1 MVRPDR
7 LRSMLRF
14 WQRDSRTRAML
25 MAVPDLI
32 FLMTRDGVYL
42 DYYARDPSKLY
53 ATPEVFLGRNIA
65 DIMPPDLASEFLRAF
80 LRVKGPADPVVVVYS
95 LKLGD
100 ELRHFEARLVS
111 VDDDQIMSI
120 VRDVTDQV
128 RAESAL
134 RRSEQALR
142 DSHLRIR
149 QLARRLIATQEGE
162 RARVARELHDDL
174 SQKLALLSIEL
185 NQLADQNQIREDE
198 RRRRLRAVTAQAA
211 DIAGDV
217 HRISHGLHPSM
228 LSTLGVVKAVEKYCA
243 EFSTAHDV
251 TIDFTHTDRAMRPS
265 PEVEL
270 CAFRIVQESLL
281 NAAKHSGTTRL
292 SVRVASEN
300 GSLLLQVADA
310 GRGFDPDGA
319 EGVGLGLVSMRERV
333 DALGGHFSVQSA
345 PGQGTRIG
353 VRLPLSG
360 ND

>member
-1 MVRPDR
+1 
-7 LRSMLRF
+7 
-14 WQRDSRTRAML
+14 ML

-42 DYYARDPSKLY
+42 DYYARDPRKLY
-53 ATPEVFLGRNIA
+53 APPDAFLGRNIA
-65 DIMPPDLASEFLRAF
+65 DIMPPDLAAKFLHACQ
-80 LRVKGPADPVVVVYS
+80 RVKPSAEPVEVVYA
-95 LKLGD
+95 LTLGD
-100 ELRHFEARLVS
+100 ELRHFEARLVG
-111 VDDDQIMSI
+111 VDEDQVMLI
-120 VRDVTDQV
+120 VRDVTEQV

-142 DSHLRIR
+142 ESHLRIR

-174 SQKLALLSIEL
+174 SQKIALLSIEL
-185 NQLADQNQIREDE
+185 NQLAEHKQLREDE
-198 RRRRLRAVTAQAA
+198 RRQRLRAATAQAA
-211 DIAGDV
+211 GIAGDV
-217 HRISHGLHPSM
+217 HRISHALHPSL

-243 EFSTAHDV
+243 EFSSAHDV
-251 TIDFTHTDRAMRPS
+251 TIDFTHTDRAIRPS

-300 GSLLLQVADA
+300 GTLLLQVADA
-310 GRGFDPDGA
+310 GRGFDPDSA
-319 EGVGLGLVSMRERV
+319 EGAGLGLVSMRERV
-333 DALGGHFSVQSA
+333 DALGGQFSVQST

-353 VRLPLSG
+353 ARLPLPG
-360 ND
+360 RD

>member
-1 MVRPDR
+1 MVRTNG

-53 ATPEVFLGRNIA
+53 TSPDKFLGRNIA
-65 DIMPPDLASEFLRAF
+65 EIMPPDIASDFLRAVR
-80 LRVKGPADPVVVVYS
+80 RVNGPTDPVVVMYQ
-95 LKLGD
+95 LQLGD
-100 ELRHFEARLVS
+100 ELRHFEARLVGL
-111 VDDDQIMSI
+111 DDDQIMSI

-142 DSHLRIR
+142 ESHMRIR
-149 QLARRLIATQEGE
+149 QLARRLIATQESE

-185 NQLADQNQIREDE
+185 NQLADRNHLKEDD
-198 RRRRLRAVTAQAA
+198 RRRRLRAVTEQASS
-211 DIAGDV
+211 IAGDV
-217 HRISHGLHPSM
+217 HRISHALHPSL

-251 TIDFTHTDRAMRPS
+251 TIDFTHTDRPMRPS

-300 GSLLLQVADA
+300 SSLLLQVADA
-310 GRGFDPDGA
+310 GRGFNPENG
-319 EGVGLGLVSMRERV
+319 EGTGLGLVSMRERV
-333 DALGGHFSVQSA
+333 DALGGQFSVVSA

-353 VRLPLSG
+353 ARLPLSG
-360 ND
+360 HD